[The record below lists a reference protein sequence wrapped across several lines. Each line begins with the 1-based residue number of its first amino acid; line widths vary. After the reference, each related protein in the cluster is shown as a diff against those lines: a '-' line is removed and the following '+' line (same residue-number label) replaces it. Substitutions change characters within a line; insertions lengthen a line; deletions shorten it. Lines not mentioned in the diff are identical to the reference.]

1 MELMSEVNNEERA
14 VRSLYEELIDSWN
27 KRDAAKMAS
36 LFAKD
41 GNVIGFDGSQM
52 NGPGEI
58 ASTLGP
64 IFKEHPTA
72 PFVTKV
78 REVRFLKPGVAVVRA
93 VVGMVPPGQ
102 SDIKP
107 DVNAI
112 QTMVASKDDG
122 RWRVAVF
129 QNTPAAFHGRP
140 ELAESLTQELREVLR
155 NKH

>member
-1 MELMSEVNNEERA
+1 MSEVNNEERA

-52 NGPGEI
+52 NGPAEI
-58 ASTLGP
+58 ESTLGQ
-64 IFKEHPTA
+64 IFKEHQTA
-72 PFVTKV
+72 PFVTKI

>member
-1 MELMSEVNNEERA
+1 MSEVNNEERA

-27 KRDAAKMAS
+27 KRDAAKMGS

-52 NGPGEI
+52 NGRAEI
-58 ASTLGP
+58 ESTLGQ
-64 IFKEHPTA
+64 IFKDHPTA

-78 REVRFLKPGVAVVRA
+78 REVRFLKPGIAVLRA
-93 VVGMVPPGQ
+93 VAGMVPPGQ

-112 QTMVASKDDG
+112 QTMVVSKDDG

>member
-1 MELMSEVNNEERA
+1 MSEVNNEERA

-27 KRDAAKMAS
+27 KRDAAKMGS

-52 NGPGEI
+52 NGRAEI
-58 ASTLGP
+58 ESTLGQ
-64 IFKEHPTA
+64 IFKDHPTA

-78 REVRFLKPGVAVVRA
+78 REVRFLKPGIAVLRA
-93 VVGMVPPGQ
+93 VAGMVPPGQ

-112 QTMVASKDDG
+112 QTMVVSKDDG

-140 ELAESLTQELREVLR
+140 DWASTFPFRVDRAQ
-155 NKH
+155 